1 MALTTCPDCNREIS
15 SAAPACPNC
24 GRPTPLPA
32 VPKKRFGI
40 GTSLIILL
48 VVFWAIGT
56 AVDKVSGSSSTS
68 GDHESAASTGAA
80 IPSTDSASTIVNDS
94 SRKAARQR
102 ITMFNKFAGKA
113 APNLYRGVEQ
123 SGDRITIRVSD
134 QWNYISRDEREA
146 WLKQAMTMYLLTR
159 KGGRNPKE
167 LDDLTF
173 EVKHE
178 DSGRLLA
185 EWGALR
191 GYHEEDP

>member
-1 MALTTCPDCNREIS
+1 MALTTCPDCKREIS
-15 SAAPACPNC
+15 SAVPACPNC
-24 GRPTPLPA
+24 GRPTLLPA

-40 GTSLIILL
+40 GTSLFILL
-48 VVFWAIGT
+48 FVFWALGT
-56 AVDKVSGSSSTS
+56 AVDKFSGPSTTS
-68 GDHESAASTGAA
+68 GDHVSDASSRAAVA
-80 IPSTDSASTIVNDS
+80 STDSASAIVDDS
-94 SRKAARQR
+94 SRKEARRR

-123 SGDRITIRVSD
+123 RGDRIIIRVSD

-146 WLKQAMTMYLLTR
+146 WLKQAVTMYLLTR
-159 KGGRNPKE
+159 KGGRDPNE

-173 EVKHE
+173 EVKHD

-191 GYHEEDP
+191 GYREEGP